1 MVRYAQ
7 GWLVGVT
14 ESTAGVLP
22 FEVSVRSGGAGV
34 TFSGPVSADV
44 ESHFHLSVLAATL
57 ALQRHCHPI
66 DDYAAHLNFPLHHVA
81 ARGPSCRLAFANT
94 LISALAPGAGYRP
107 EYTALLGDI
116 TLDGQI
122 LPVGHAARKAVAAR
136 ESGLPN
142 LVVPA
147 GTEPPV
153 PNAVMIDSL
162 AQIPGVRT

>member
-7 GWLVGVT
+7 GWLVGVNA
-14 ESTAGVLP
+14 STAGLLP

-44 ESHFHLSVLAATL
+44 KSHFHLAVMAAIL
-57 ALQRHCHPI
+57 ALQRHSHAI
-66 DDYAAHLNFPLHHVA
+66 DDCAAHLNFPLRNVA

-94 LISALAPGAGYRP
+94 LVAALVPGAGYLP
-107 EYTALLGDI
+107 ERTALLGDI
-116 TLDGQI
+116 TLGGQV
-122 LPVGHAARKAVAAR
+122 LPVGHTARKAAAAR
-136 ESGLPN
+136 DSGLPN

-147 GTEPPV
+147 GTDLRL
-153 PNAVMIDSL
+153 PNAVMIGSL